1 MEFWL
6 TTIDLVVLYPAVP
19 VSDVTICIFIMSPS
33 YTTWLLSSSDET
45 IDIMEFIFS
54 PDLHRTLDF
63 GVDVDKPEMP
73 KELGDGINSELVMEV
88 MRSVD

>member
-1 MEFWL
+1 MPL
-6 TTIDLVVLYPAVP
+6 DLVVLYPAVP

-45 IDIMEFIFS
+45 IDIVEFIFS
-54 PDLHRTLDF
+54 PNSHCTLDL

-73 KELGDGINSELVMEV
+73 EKLGDGLDGELVMKV
-88 MRSVD
+88 MWSVD